1 MESQSDQEN
10 SERKRPGV
18 ERVYQNDKITVLWEP
33 QLCIH
38 TGNCTHG
45 LPEVFQPQT
54 RPWVHLDAAEV
65 DQIVAVIRTCPTGA
79 LHFEVPAGDVPDVLQ
94 SPTTIEARPNGP
106 LYVRGPVRVIER
118 GGKLIREDTRLA
130 LSAAVIPTTSPFVM
144 AVIAGLAFE
153 PRHLGDNTAAQVIP
167 LVALLE
173 SVHEQRQV
181 TPLTL
186 RGCGFPCT
194 SETSSSPRT
203 RRAGRCV

>member
-1 MESQSDQEN
+1 MENKSNHEN

-65 DQIVAVIRTCPTGA
+65 DQIAAVIRTCPTGA
-79 LHFEVPAGDVPDVLQ
+79 LHFEVPTGDVPDVVQ

-106 LYVRGPVRVIER
+106 LFVRGPVRVIEK
-118 GGKLIREDTRLA
+118 GGKLIREDTR
-130 LSAAVIPTTSPFVM
+130 
-144 AVIAGLAFE
+144 
-153 PRHLGDNTAAQVIP
+153 
-167 LVALLE
+167 VALCRCGH
-173 SVHEQRQV
+173 SDNKPFCDGSHRRVGFRTT
-181 TPLTL
+181 TP
-186 RGCGFPCT
+186 
-194 SETSSSPRT
+194 
-203 RRAGRCV
+203 GR